1 MSAAISAL
9 DGRRQRVAITGIGL
23 LTPLGDELE
32 AVYGALLAGETGL
45 GEPQGLDLDELA
57 AKGAPSP
64 CPLVGEVR
72 GFDPARYV
80 GKANFRPLDRT
91 GQLVVAA
98 ARLALDRSGREA
110 VDDSDP
116 ASREELGL
124 VLGTMFGSVRT
135 IAEFDR
141 RALVAGPNY
150 VKPFDFA
157 NSVINAAAGQAAIW
171 HGLRGVNATIAGGT
185 AAGLQA
191 LGYAADLVATGGAVG
206 VLAGGADELSAES
219 VVGFASSGLTTG
231 RQEREGQAPR
241 PVPFDRRRDG
251 FAPSE
256 GAALLMLE
264 PADGASRRGVTEL
277 AEILGH
283 GASFDPSRG
292 GDEASAGTSLA
303 RAVTAALAEAGVE
316 PGDLDAVAVS
326 ASGSPALDRAEAR
339 GLVLALGEV
348 ARRIPVFAPKAAL
361 GEALG
366 ASGALAVALLVQALG
381 TGRVPG
387 IRGLEDLEEGLEL
400 AGARSEPTE
409 LAPPETA
416 TPRRGLVTALD
427 RHGGAHA
434 LVLSTP
440 APSVGALS

>member
-1 MSAAISAL
+1 VSAL
-9 DGRRQRVAITGIGL
+9 EDRREPTRQRVAVTGIGL
-23 LTPLGDELE
+23 LTPLGDDLE
-32 AVYGALLAGETGL
+32 AVHGALLAGETGL
-45 GEPQGLDLDELA
+45 GDPEGLDLDELA

-80 GKANFRPLDRT
+80 GRANFRPLDRT

-98 ARLALDRSGREA
+98 ARLALDRSGRERSEDA
-110 VDDSDP
+110 SADGVDD
-116 ASREELGL
+116 EELGL

-141 RALVAGPNY
+141 RALTAGPNY

-191 LGYAADLVATGGAVG
+191 LGYAADLVATGGVRG

-219 VVGFASSGLTTG
+219 VVGFARSKLTCG
-231 RQEREGQAPR
+231 ANGDGPR
-241 PVPFDRRRDG
+241 PVPFDERRDG

-264 PADGASRRGVTEL
+264 PADGASRRGVPEL

-283 GASFDPSRG
+283 GASFDPTRG

-303 RAVTAALAEAGVE
+303 RAVTAALAEAAVE

-326 ASGSPALDRAEAR
+326 ASGSSALDRAEAR
-339 GLVLALGEV
+339 GLVLALGES
-348 ARRIPVFAPKAAL
+348 ARTLPVLAPKAAL

-366 ASGALAVALLVQALG
+366 ASGALAAALLVQSLR

-387 IRGLEDLEEGLEL
+387 IRGFEVLENGLDLG
-400 AGARSEPTE
+400 GARAETTTLTE
-409 LAPPETA
+409 AA
-416 TPRRGLVTALD
+416 GPRRGLVTALD

-434 LVLSTP
+434 LVLAVP
-440 APSVGALS
+440 ALASGDLS